1 MKGIRGVAVCNI
13 SPLQSKDDGESS
25 VKKWSLKEDIQ
36 ALGASPSPDVMIE
49 KSKEFGLRSNLFY
62 PCLFVCVRVCV

>member
-1 MKGIRGVAVCNI
+1 M
-13 SPLQSKDDGESS
+13 QSKDDGESA

-49 KSKEFGLRSNLFY
+49 KSKEFGLRSKFFY
-62 PCLFVCVRVCV
+62 SVFVCVCDGASV